1 MDLHMSQLRIAIIIG
16 STREGRFA
24 KTVSDWLESRA
35 RLREEFEIDVIDL
48 AEARLPAVLPKE
60 NDEATAAYVQRIA
73 LADGF
78 VMVTPEYNHSYP
90 ASLKQ
95 AIDVAL
101 SEWYAKPVAFVS
113 YGGMS
118 GGIRSVEHL
127 RAVLPEVHATTIR
140 NTVSLHNVWNLFNAS
155 GQLHEPARHNA
166 AVDALFQQL
175 TWWVRALSNAKAE
188 VDYVA

>member
-1 MDLHMSQLRIAIIIG
+1 MSQLRIAIIVG

-24 KTVSDWLESRA
+24 KTVSDWLDSRA
-35 RLREEFEIDVIDL
+35 RLRGELEIDVIDL
-48 AEARLPAVLPKE
+48 AEARLPAILPMV
-60 NDEATAAYVQRIA
+60 NDEATEAYVQRIA

-95 AIDVAL
+95 AIDVAQ
-101 SEWYAKPVAFVS
+101 SEWHAKPVAFVS

-127 RAVLPEVHATTIR
+127 RAVFPEVHAMTIR
-140 NTVSLHNVWNLFNAS
+140 NVVSLHNVWALFNEF
-155 GQLHEPARHNA
+155 GQLHEPEGCNA

-175 TWWVRALSNAKAE
+175 TWWARALSSARAE
-188 VDYVA
+188 ADYVA

>member
-1 MDLHMSQLRIAIIIG
+1 MSKLRIAIIIG
-16 STREGRFA
+16 STREGRFG
-24 KTVSDWLESRA
+24 KTVSDWLEGQA
-35 RLREEFEIDVIDL
+35 RLRDELEIDIIDL
-48 AEARLPAVLPKE
+48 AEVGLPAILPQLK
-60 NDEATAAYVQRIA
+60 DAVTDAYIERIA
-73 LADGF
+73 HADGF

-101 SEWYAKPVAFVS
+101 SEWHAKPVGFVS

-127 RAVLPEVHATTIR
+127 RAVLPEVHAITIR
-140 NTVSLHNVWNLFNAS
+140 NTVSLHNVWSLFDDE
-155 GQLHEPARHNA
+155 GRLHEPEKCNA

-175 TWWVRALSNAKAE
+175 TWWARALSNAKAE
-188 VDYVA
+188 ANYVA